1 VISLSLS
8 VFLQKQE
15 GEYMS
20 VETVDIKAWIDNRPV
35 AGYQWLIMSLCFFI
49 VLFDGFDVAVMGFV
63 APSLIQD
70 WGLSK
75 AAFGPVMSAGM
86 VGLAIGALTAG
97 PYADRLGR
105 KKVLLFAVTAFSVL
119 SLACAF
125 ARNPYE
131 LAALRLLTGV
141 ALGAALPNTTT
152 LLSEYLPERNRSL
165 FITIMFTGFNMGSGL
180 GGFLAAWLIPNH
192 GWQSVLLAGGT
203 LPLLLLPFIWLLLP
217 ESARFL
223 AARNA
228 PASQIAKVLNKLG
241 GTFTA
246 ATQFIMTEPQTQQ
259 KAPLRMLFSERYRFG
274 TLALWMTYFM
284 GLLVIYLTM
293 GWMPTLL
300 REGGLSIE
308 RAATITGLFQIGG
321 TVGAIVVG
329 WAMDRGNPNT
339 VIATSYALGGAF
351 ILLLGAFS
359 LESSLLAV
367 GVIAAGF
374 CMSGA
379 QTGLNAFAPGYYP
392 TDFRA
397 TGVSWMLGIGRFG
410 AIFGSLIGGAV
421 LSLGFGLPLLF
432 ALLSVPAFIAALAI
446 LANGHARRR
455 VNQSLLAQ

>member
-1 VISLSLS
+1 
-8 VFLQKQE
+8 
-15 GEYMS
+15 MRH
-20 VETVDIKAWIDNRPV
+20 ETVDIKAWIDNRPV

-49 VLFDGFDVAVMGFV
+49 VLFDGLDVAVMGFI
-63 APSLIQD
+63 APSLIQE

-97 PYADRLGR
+97 PYADRVGR
-105 KKVLLFAVTAFSVL
+105 KKVLLLAVTGFSVL

-131 LAALRLLTGV
+131 LATLRLLTGV
-141 ALGAALPNTTT
+141 ALGAAMPNTTT
-152 LLSEYLPERNRSL
+152 LLAEYLPERNRSL

-180 GGFLAAWLIPNH
+180 GGLLAAWLIPLY
-192 GWQSVLLAGGT
+192 GWKSVLLAGGI
-203 LPLLLLPFIWLLLP
+203 LPLVLLPFLWLFLP

-223 AARNA
+223 AARQA
-228 PASQIAKVLNKLG
+228 PAAQIANVLNKLG

-246 ATQFIMTEPQTQQ
+246 ATNFTLAEPQIQH
-259 KAPLRMLFSERYRFG
+259 KAPVRMLFTEHYRAG
-274 TLALWMTYFM
+274 NLALWLTYFM

-300 REGGLSIE
+300 REGGVSIE

-329 WAMDRGNPNT
+329 WIMDRRNPNG
-339 VIATSYALGGAF
+339 VIATSYAVGGVF

-359 LESSLLAV
+359 LESSLLAL

-374 CMSGA
+374 FMSGA

-410 AIFGSLIGGAV
+410 GIFGSLIGGAV
-421 LSLGFGLPLLF
+421 LSLGLGLPFLF

-455 VNQSLLAQ
+455 VNRALLAP

>member
-1 VISLSLS
+1 
-8 VFLQKQE
+8 
-15 GEYMS
+15 MS
-20 VETVDIKAWIDNRPV
+20 HETVDIKAWIDNRPV
-35 AGYQWLIMSLCFFI
+35 AGYQWLIMGLCFFI
-49 VLFDGFDVAVMGFV
+49 VLFDGLDVAVMGFI
-63 APSLIQD
+63 APSLIQE

-86 VGLAIGALTAG
+86 IGLAIGALTAG
-97 PYADRLGR
+97 PYADRVGR
-105 KKVLLFAVTAFSVL
+105 KKVLLLAVTGFSVL
-119 SLACAF
+119 SLACVF

-131 LAALRLLTGV
+131 LAVLRLLTGV
-141 ALGAALPNTTT
+141 ALGAAMPNTTT
-152 LLSEYLPERNRSL
+152 LLAEYLPERNRSL

-180 GGFLAAWLIPNH
+180 GGLLAAWLIPLY
-192 GWQSVLLAGGT
+192 GWKSVLLAGGI
-203 LPLLLLPFIWLLLP
+203 LPMVLLPFLWLLLP

-228 PASQIAKVLNKLG
+228 PAAQIAKVLNKLG
-241 GTFTA
+241 GKFSPTTNFTLA
-246 ATQFIMTEPQTQQ
+246 EPQAQH
-259 KAPLRMLFSERYRFG
+259 KAPVRMLFTERYRAG
-274 TLALWMTYFM
+274 TLALWLTYFM

-329 WAMDRGNPNT
+329 WIMDRRNPNG
-339 VIATSYALGGAF
+339 VIATSYALGGVF

-359 LESSLLAV
+359 LESSLLAL

-410 AIFGSLIGGAV
+410 GIFGSLIGGAV
-421 LSLGFGLPLLF
+421 LSLGLGLPLLF

-446 LANGHARRR
+446 LANGLARRR
-455 VNQSLLAQ
+455 VSRALLAQ

>member
-1 VISLSLS
+1 
-8 VFLQKQE
+8 
-15 GEYMS
+15 MS
-20 VETVDIKAWIDNRPV
+20 SETIDIKAWIDNRKVVP
-35 AGYQWLIMSLCFFI
+35 YQWLIMGLCFFI
-49 VLFDGFDVAVMGFV
+49 VLFDGFDVAVMGFI
-63 APSLIQD
+63 APSLIQE

-105 KKVLLFAVTAFSVL
+105 KKILLTAVTGFSVL

-131 LAALRLLTGV
+131 LATLRLMTGV

-180 GGFLAAWLIPNH
+180 GGFLAAWLIPH
-192 GWQSVLLAGGT
+192 YGWQSVLLAGGI
-203 LPLLLLPFIWLLLP
+203 LPLLLLPLMWLLLP

-228 PASQIAKVLNKLG
+228 PAGQIAKVLNKLG
-241 GTFTA
+241 GTFSA
-246 ATQFIMTEPQTQQ
+246 ATKFVIAEPQTQQ
-259 KAPLRMLFSERYRFG
+259 KTPMRLLFTENYRFG
-274 TLALWMTYFM
+274 TLALWATYFM

-329 WAMDRGNPNT
+329 WAMDRRNPNA

-359 LESSLLAV
+359 LESSLLAF
-367 GVIAAGF
+367 GVVAAGF

-392 TDFRA
+392 TDCRA

-421 LSLGFGLPLLF
+421 LSIGLGLPLLF

-455 VNQSLLAQ
+455 VSRALLTH

>member
-1 VISLSLS
+1 
-8 VFLQKQE
+8 
-15 GEYMS
+15 MS
-20 VETVDIKAWIDNRPV
+20 HETVDIKAWIDNRSV
-35 AGYQWLIMSLCFFI
+35 GGYQWLIMSLCFFI
-49 VLFDGFDVAVMGFV
+49 VLFDGLDVAVMGFI
-63 APSLIQD
+63 APSLIGE

-86 VGLAIGALTAG
+86 IGLAIGALTAG
-97 PYADRLGR
+97 PYADRVGR
-105 KKVLLFAVTAFSVL
+105 KKVLLLAVTGFSVL

-141 ALGAALPNTTT
+141 ALGAAMPNTTT
-152 LLSEYLPERNRSL
+152 LLAEYLPERNRSL

-180 GGFLAAWLIPNH
+180 GGLLAAWLIPLY
-192 GWQSVLLAGGT
+192 GWKSVLLAGGI
-203 LPLLLLPFIWLLLP
+203 LPLVLLPFLWLFLP

-228 PASQIAKVLNKLG
+228 PAAQIAKVLNKLG
-241 GTFTA
+241 GTFSSVTRFTLA
-246 ATQFIMTEPQTQQ
+246 EPQAQH
-259 KAPLRMLFSERYRFG
+259 KAPVRMLFTEKYRAG
-274 TLALWMTYFM
+274 TLALWLTYFM

-329 WAMDRGNPNT
+329 WIMDRRNPNG
-339 VIATSYALGGAF
+339 VIATAYALGGVF

-359 LESSLLAV
+359 LESSLLAL
-367 GVIAAGF
+367 GVVAAGF

-410 AIFGSLIGGAV
+410 GIFGSLIGGAV
-421 LSLGFGLPLLF
+421 LSLGLGLPFLF

-446 LANGHARRR
+446 LANGLARRR
-455 VNQSLLAQ
+455 VNRALLAQ

>member
-1 VISLSLS
+1 
-8 VFLQKQE
+8 
-15 GEYMS
+15 MS
-20 VETVDIKAWIDNRPV
+20 HETVDIKAWIDNRPV
-35 AGYQWLIMSLCFFI
+35 ARYQWLIMGLCFFI
-49 VLFDGFDVAVMGFV
+49 VLFDGLDVAVMGFI

-105 KKVLLFAVTAFSVL
+105 KKVLLFAVSGFSVL

-141 ALGAALPNTTT
+141 ALGAAMPNTTT
-152 LLSEYLPERNRSL
+152 LLAEYLPERNRSL
-165 FITIMFTGFNMGSGL
+165 FITLMFTGFNMGSGL
-180 GGFLAAWLIPNH
+180 GGLFAAWLIPLH
-192 GWQSVLLAGGT
+192 GWQSVLLVGGI
-203 LPLLLLPFIWLLLP
+203 LPLVLLPFLWLLLP

-223 AARNA
+223 AACNA
-228 PASQIAKVLNKLG
+228 PAAQIAKVLNKLG
-241 GTFTA
+241 GQFPATTRFTLA
-246 ATQFIMTEPQTQQ
+246 EPQAQH
-259 KAPLRMLFSERYRFG
+259 KAPVRMLFTERYRTG
-274 TLALWMTYFM
+274 TLALWLTYFM

-329 WAMDRGNPNT
+329 WIMDRRNPNG
-339 VIATSYALGGAF
+339 VIATSYALGGIS

-367 GVIAAGF
+367 GVMAAGF

-421 LSLGFGLPLLF
+421 LSLGLGLPLLF
-432 ALLSVPAFIAALAI
+432 ALLSVPAFIAALTI

-455 VNQSLLAQ
+455 VSQTLAAQ

>member
-1 VISLSLS
+1 
-8 VFLQKQE
+8 
-15 GEYMS
+15 MS
-20 VETVDIKAWIDNRPV
+20 SETVDIKAWIDNRKVVP
-35 AGYQWLIMSLCFFI
+35 YQWLIMGLCFFI
-49 VLFDGFDVAVMGFV
+49 VLFDGFDVAVMGFI
-63 APSLIQD
+63 APSLIQE

-97 PYADRLGR
+97 PYADRIGR
-105 KKVLLFAVTAFSVL
+105 KKVLLTAVTGFSVL

-180 GGFLAAWLIPNH
+180 GGFLAAWLIPHH
-192 GWQSVLLAGGT
+192 GWQSVLLAGGI
-203 LPLLLLPFIWLLLP
+203 LPMLLLPLMWLLLP

-241 GTFTA
+241 GTFSA
-246 ATQFIMTEPQTQQ
+246 ATKFVIAEPQAQQ
-259 KAPLRMLFSERYRFG
+259 KAPLRLLFTESYRFG
-274 TLALWMTYFM
+274 TLALWATYFM

-321 TVGAIVVG
+321 TVGAIAVG
-329 WAMDRGNPNT
+329 WAMDRRNPNA

-359 LESSLLAV
+359 LESSLLAF
-367 GVIAAGF
+367 GVVAAGF

-392 TDFRA
+392 TDCRA

-421 LSLGFGLPLLF
+421 LSLGLGLPLLF

-446 LANGHARRR
+446 MANGHARRR
-455 VNQSLLAQ
+455 VNRALLTH

>member
-1 VISLSLS
+1 
-8 VFLQKQE
+8 
-15 GEYMS
+15 MS
-20 VETVDIKAWIDNRPV
+20 HEIVDIKAWIDNRPV
-35 AGYQWLIMSLCFFI
+35 ARYQWLIMSLCFFV
-49 VLFDGFDVAVMGFV
+49 VLFDGFDVAVMGFI
-63 APSLIQD
+63 APSLIQE

-105 KKVLLFAVTAFSVL
+105 KKVLLIAVTGFSVL
-119 SLACAF
+119 SLASAF

-131 LAALRLLTGV
+131 LAILRLLTGV
-141 ALGAALPNTTT
+141 ALGAAMPNTTT

-165 FITIMFTGFNMGSGL
+165 FITIMFTGFNMGSGM
-180 GGFLAAWLIPNH
+180 GGFLAAWLIPQH
-192 GWQSVLLAGGT
+192 GWQSVLLAGGI
-203 LPLLLLPFIWLLLP
+203 LPLVLLPFLWLLLP
-217 ESARFL
+217 ESPRFL

-241 GTFTA
+241 GQFSASTTFTLS
-246 ATQFIMTEPQTQQ
+246 EPQVQH
-259 KAPLRMLFSERYRFG
+259 KAPVRQLFTEGYRFG

-329 WAMDRGNPNT
+329 WAMDRRNPNT

-359 LESSLLAV
+359 LESSLLAF
-367 GVIAAGF
+367 GVVAAGF

-421 LSLGFGLPLLF
+421 LSLGLGLPLLF
-432 ALLSVPAFIAALAI
+432 ALLSVPAFVAALAI
-446 LANGHARRR
+446 LANGHVRRR
-455 VNQSLLAQ
+455 VSQSLLAQ

>member
-1 VISLSLS
+1 
-8 VFLQKQE
+8 
-15 GEYMS
+15 MS
-20 VETVDIKAWIDNRPV
+20 HETVDIKAWIDNRSV
-35 AGYQWLIMSLCFFI
+35 GGYQWLIMSLCFFI
-49 VLFDGFDVAVMGFV
+49 VLFDGLDVAVMGFI
-63 APSLIQD
+63 APSLIGE

-86 VGLAIGALTAG
+86 IGLAIGALTAG
-97 PYADRLGR
+97 PYADRVGR
-105 KKVLLFAVTAFSVL
+105 KKVLLLAVTGFSVL

-141 ALGAALPNTTT
+141 ALGAAMPNTTT
-152 LLSEYLPERNRSL
+152 LLAEYLPERNRSL

-180 GGFLAAWLIPNH
+180 GGLLAAWLIPLY
-192 GWQSVLLAGGT
+192 GWKSVLLAGGV
-203 LPLLLLPFIWLLLP
+203 LPLVLLPFLWLFLP

-228 PASQIAKVLNKLG
+228 PAAQIAKVLNKLG
-241 GTFTA
+241 GTFSP
-246 ATQFIMTEPQTQQ
+246 ATHFTLSEPQAQH
-259 KAPLRMLFSERYRFG
+259 KAPVRMLFTDKYRAG
-274 TLALWMTYFM
+274 TLALWLTYFM

-329 WAMDRGNPNT
+329 WIMDRRNPNG
-339 VIATSYALGGAF
+339 VIATAYALGGVF

-359 LESSLLAV
+359 LESSLLAL
-367 GVIAAGF
+367 GVVAAGF

-410 AIFGSLIGGAV
+410 GIFGSLIGGAV
-421 LSLGFGLPLLF
+421 LSLGLGLPFLF

-446 LANGHARRR
+446 LANGLARRR
-455 VNQSLLAQ
+455 VNRALLAQ

>member
-1 VISLSLS
+1 
-8 VFLQKQE
+8 
-15 GEYMS
+15 MS
-20 VETVDIKAWIDNRPV
+20 HETVDIKAWIDNRPV
-35 AGYQWLIMSLCFFI
+35 AGYQWLIMSLCFFV
-49 VLFDGFDVAVMGFV
+49 VLFDGFDVAVMGFI
-63 APSLIQD
+63 APSLIQE

-75 AAFGPVMSAGM
+75 AAFGPVMGAGM
-86 VGLAIGALTAG
+86 VGLAMGALTAG

-105 KKVLLFAVTAFSVL
+105 KKVLLIAVTGFSVL

-131 LAALRLLTGV
+131 LAILRLLTGV
-141 ALGAALPNTTT
+141 ALGAAMPNTTT
-152 LLSEYLPERNRSL
+152 LLSEYLPQRNRSL
-165 FITIMFTGFNMGSGL
+165 FITIMFTGFNMGSGM
-180 GGFLAAWLIPNH
+180 GGLLAAWLIPNH
-192 GWQSVLLAGGT
+192 GWQSVLLAGGI
-203 LPLLLLPFIWLLLP
+203 LPLVLLPFLWLLLP
-217 ESARFL
+217 ESPRFL

-241 GTFTA
+241 GRFSASTTFT
-246 ATQFIMTEPQTQQ
+246 ISEPQAPH
-259 KAPLRMLFSERYRFG
+259 KAPVRMLFTEGYRFG

-329 WAMDRGNPNT
+329 WAMDRRNPNA

-359 LESSLLAV
+359 LESSLLAF
-367 GVIAAGF
+367 GVVAAGF

-392 TDFRA
+392 TDCRA
-397 TGVSWMLGIGRFG
+397 SGVSWMLGIGRFG

-421 LSLGFGLPLLF
+421 LSLGLGLPVLF
-432 ALLSVPAFIAALAI
+432 TLLSVPAFIAALAI

-455 VNQSLLAQ
+455 VNRAVLAQ

>member
-1 VISLSLS
+1 
-8 VFLQKQE
+8 
-15 GEYMS
+15 MHND
-20 VETVDIKAWIDNRPV
+20 TVDIKQWIDDRPITR
-35 AGYQWLIMSLCFFI
+35 YQWLIMALCFSI
-49 VLFDGFDVAVMGFV
+49 VLFDGLDVAIMGFI
-63 APSLIQD
+63 APSLLQD

-86 VGLAIGALTAG
+86 IGLAVGALTAG

-105 KKVLLFAVTAFSVL
+105 KKILLLAVTGFSVL

-131 LAALRLLTGV
+131 LAGLRFLTGI
-141 ALGAALPNTTT
+141 ALGAAMPNTTT

-165 FITIMFTGFNMGSGL
+165 FITIMFTGFNLGSGA
-180 GGFLAAWLIPNH
+180 GGLLAAWLIPH
-192 GWQSVLLAGGT
+192 FGWQSVLLAGGV
-203 LPLLLLPFIWLLLP
+203 LPLLLLPFLWLLLP
-217 ESARFL
+217 ESARFM
-223 AARNA
+223 AVRNA
-228 PASQIAKVLNKLG
+228 SSAQIAKVLNRLG
-241 GTFTA
+241 GQFTA
-246 ATQFIMTEPQTQQ
+246 ATTFTVSEPQVQH
-259 KAPLRMLFSERYRFG
+259 KAPVRRLFSEPYRLG
-274 TLALWMTYFM
+274 TLSLWATYFM

-329 WAMDRGNPNT
+329 WAMDRRNPNR
-339 VIATSYALGGAF
+339 VIATAYALGGAL
-351 ILLLGAFS
+351 IMLLGAFS

-367 GVIAAGF
+367 GVVAAGF

-410 AIFGSLIGGAV
+410 AIFGSLVGGVV
-421 LSLGFGLPLLF
+421 LSLG
-432 ALLSVPAFIAALAI
+432 LSVSTLFIMLGAPALIAAVAI

-455 VNQSLLAQ
+455 AAPAILAH

>member
-1 VISLSLS
+1 
-8 VFLQKQE
+8 
-15 GEYMS
+15 MTN
-20 VETVDIKAWIDNRPV
+20 ETVDIKAWIDSRPV
-35 AGYQWLIMSLCFFI
+35 GRHQWLIMGLCFLV

-63 APSLIQD
+63 APSLIQE
-70 WGLSK
+70 WGLSR

-105 KKVLLFAVTAFSVL
+105 KKVLLIAVTGFSVL

-131 LAALRLLTGV
+131 LGILRLLTGI

-152 LLSEYLPERNRSL
+152 LLSEYLPERNRAL

-180 GGFLAAWLIPNH
+180 GGFLAAWLIPAH
-192 GWQSVLLAGGT
+192 GWHSVLLAGGIM
-203 LPLLLLPFIWLLLP
+203 PLLLLPLLWWLLP

-228 PASQIAKVLNKLG
+228 PAQVIAQVLNKLG
-241 GTFTA
+241 GTFSA
-246 ATQFIMTEPQTQQ
+246 ATRFVVAHAQAQH
-259 KAPLRMLFSERYRFG
+259 KAPLSLLFNGQFRFG
-274 TLALWMTYFM
+274 TLALWATYFM
-284 GLLVIYLTM
+284 GLLVTYLTM

-300 REGGLSIE
+300 RDAGLSIE

-321 TVGAIVVG
+321 TAGAIAVG
-329 WAMDRGNPNT
+329 WAMDRHNPNR
-339 VIATSYALGGAF
+339 VIASAYVLGGVC
-351 ILLLGAFS
+351 ILLLGAIS
-359 LESSLLAV
+359 LESSLLAL
-367 GVIAAGF
+367 GVLAAGF

-379 QTGLNAFAPGYYP
+379 QTGLNAFAPSYYP
-392 TDFRA
+392 TDCRA

-421 LSLGFGLPLLF
+421 LSAGLGMSTLF
-432 ALLSVPAFIAALAI
+432 TVLSVPAFFAALAI

-455 VNQSLLAQ
+455 GNHSALVH

>member
-1 VISLSLS
+1 
-8 VFLQKQE
+8 
-15 GEYMS
+15 MS
-20 VETVDIKAWIDNRPV
+20 NETVDIKAWIDNRPV
-35 AGYQWLIMSLCFFI
+35 ARYQWLIMVLCFFI
-49 VLFDGFDVAVMGFV
+49 VLFDGFDVAVMGFI
-63 APSLIQD
+63 APSLIQE

-86 VGLAIGALTAG
+86 IGLAIGALTAG

-105 KKVLLFAVTAFSVL
+105 KKVLLIAVTGFSVL

-131 LAALRLLTGV
+131 LAALRLLTGI

-165 FITIMFTGFNMGSGL
+165 FITLMFTGFNMGSGL
-180 GGFLAAWLIPNH
+180 GGFLAAWLIPLH
-192 GWQSVLLAGGT
+192 GWQSVLLAGGA
-203 LPLLLLPFIWLLLP
+203 LPLLLLPFMWSLLP

-228 PASQIAKVLNKLG
+228 PSIQIAKVLNKLG

-246 ATQFIMTEPQTQQ
+246 VTRFTLAEPQAQQ
-259 KAPLRMLFSERYRFG
+259 KAPLRMLFTEQYRFG
-274 TLALWMTYFM
+274 TLALWATYFM

-329 WAMDRGNPNT
+329 WAMDRRNPNA

-359 LESSLLAV
+359 LESSLLAF
-367 GVIAAGF
+367 GVVAAGF

-410 AIFGSLIGGAV
+410 AIFGSLIGGVV
-421 LSLGFGLPLLF
+421 LSLGLGLPLLF
-432 ALLSVPAFIAALAI
+432 AMLSVPAFIAALAI
-446 LANGHARRR
+446 LANGRARRR
-455 VNQSLLAQ
+455 VNRALLVH

>member
-1 VISLSLS
+1 
-8 VFLQKQE
+8 
-15 GEYMS
+15 
-20 VETVDIKAWIDNRPV
+20 
-35 AGYQWLIMSLCFFI
+35 MSLCFFI
-49 VLFDGFDVAVMGFV
+49 VLFDGLDVAVMGFI
-63 APSLIQD
+63 APSLIQE

-97 PYADRLGR
+97 PYADRVGR
-105 KKVLLFAVTAFSVL
+105 KKVLLLAVTGFSVL

-141 ALGAALPNTTT
+141 ALGAAMPNTTT
-152 LLSEYLPERNRSL
+152 LLAEYLPERNRSL

-180 GGFLAAWLIPNH
+180 GGLLAAWLIPLH
-192 GWQSVLLAGGT
+192 GWKSVLLAGGI
-203 LPLLLLPFIWLLLP
+203 LPLVLLPFLWLLLP

-228 PASQIAKVLNKLG
+228 PAAQIAKVLNKLG
-241 GTFTA
+241 GKFTA
-246 ATQFIMTEPQTQQ
+246 TTNFTLAEPQAQH
-259 KAPLRMLFSERYRFG
+259 KAPVRMLFTERYRAG
-274 TLALWMTYFM
+274 TLALWLTYFM

-329 WAMDRGNPNT
+329 WVMDRRNPNG
-339 VIATSYALGGAF
+339 VIATSYALGGVF

-359 LESSLLAV
+359 LESSLLAL
-367 GVIAAGF
+367 GVVAAGF

-410 AIFGSLIGGAV
+410 GIFGSLIGGAV
-421 LSLGFGLPLLF
+421 LSLGLGLPFLF

-455 VNQSLLAQ
+455 VNRALLAQ

>member
-1 VISLSLS
+1 
-8 VFLQKQE
+8 
-15 GEYMS
+15 MS
-20 VETVDIKAWIDNRPV
+20 HETVDIKAWIDNRPV
-35 AGYQWLIMSLCFFI
+35 AGYQWLIMGLCFFI
-49 VLFDGFDVAVMGFV
+49 VLFDGLDVAVMGFI
-63 APSLIQD
+63 APSLIQE

-86 VGLAIGALTAG
+86 IGLAIGALTAG
-97 PYADRLGR
+97 PYADRVGR
-105 KKVLLFAVTAFSVL
+105 KKVLLLAVTGFSVL

-125 ARNPYE
+125 AHNPYE

-141 ALGAALPNTTT
+141 ALGAAMPNTTT
-152 LLSEYLPERNRSL
+152 LLAEYLPERNRSL

-180 GGFLAAWLIPNH
+180 GGLLAAWLIPLY
-192 GWQSVLLAGGT
+192 GWKSVLLAGGI
-203 LPLLLLPFIWLLLP
+203 LPMVLLPFLWLLLP

-228 PASQIAKVLNKLG
+228 PAAQIAKVLNKLG
-241 GTFTA
+241 GKFSPTTNFTLA
-246 ATQFIMTEPQTQQ
+246 EPQAQH
-259 KAPLRMLFSERYRFG
+259 KAPVRMLFTERYRAG
-274 TLALWMTYFM
+274 TLALWLTYFM

-329 WAMDRGNPNT
+329 WIMDRRNPNG
-339 VIATSYALGGAF
+339 VIATSYALGGVF

-359 LESSLLAV
+359 LESSLLAL

-410 AIFGSLIGGAV
+410 GIFGSLIGGAV
-421 LSLGFGLPLLF
+421 LSLGLGLPLLF

-446 LANGHARRR
+446 LANGLARRR
-455 VNQSLLAQ
+455 VSRALLAQ

>member
-1 VISLSLS
+1 MLN
-8 VFLQKQE
+8 Q
-15 GEYMS
+15 
-20 VETVDIKAWIDNRPV
+20 TVDVKAWIDARPV
-35 AGYQWLIMSLCFFI
+35 SKYQWLILCLCFLV
-49 VLFDGFDVAVMGFV
+49 VLFDGFDVAVMGFI
-63 APSLIQD
+63 APSLMQE
-70 WGLSK
+70 WGLSR

-97 PYADRLGR
+97 PYADRFGR
-105 KKVLLFAVTAFSVL
+105 KKVLLWAVTGFSVL
-119 SLACAF
+119 SLGCAF

-131 LAALRLLTGV
+131 LAILRLLIGI

-165 FITIMFTGFNMGSGL
+165 LLTIMFTGFNMGSGM
-180 GGFLAAWLIPNH
+180 GGLLAAWLIPHH
-192 GWQSVLLAGGT
+192 GWQSVLMAGGIMPILL
-203 LPLLLLPFIWLLLP
+203 LPLLWLLLP
-217 ESARFL
+217 ESARFM
-223 AARNA
+223 AARKV
-228 PASQIAKVLNKLG
+228 PASRIAKALNKLG
-241 GTFTA
+241 GNFA
-246 ATQFIMTEPQTQQ
+246 ADTRFVVDEPQVAH
-259 KAPLRMLFSERYRFG
+259 KAPVRMLFSERYRTG
-274 TLALWMTYFM
+274 TIALWTTYFM

-300 REGGLSIE
+300 RDGGLSIE

-329 WAMDRGNPNT
+329 WIMDRRNPNG
-339 VIATSYALGGAF
+339 VIATAYALGGAF

-421 LSLGFGLPLLF
+421 LTLGLGLPTLF
-432 ALLSVPAFIAALAI
+432 ALLGLPAFIAAAAI
-446 LANGHARRR
+446 LANGRARRR
-455 VNQSLLAQ
+455 VQVQAPVLH